1 MNQSGKRGSEHDS
14 LAFLAGGGEMGE
26 RIRTF
31 DWSQTSLGPLE
42 RWPQSLRS
50 AVSILLPSKAQ
61 IVLFW
66 GRELITLY
74 NDAYRPVFGAKHPRA
89 LGLPVHESWSELW
102 VAVLKELFEGVLA
115 TGEAY
120 WASDRPFFLERFGYS
135 EETFFDVSYDP
146 VRDEIGQ
153 VGGVFC
159 IVSETT
165 ARVVGER
172 RLKTLRELSARTT
185 EEAKSAEEACQVAA
199 RILADNQYDL
209 PFALIYLLD
218 AEAKNARLAG
228 SAGLAG
234 GSPGAPCRVDLTAP
248 GGERAGWPLRT
259 VLKADRAEVVTE
271 LGQLFGALPGG
282 VWPESPHTAVVL
294 PIRASGQERLA
305 GFLVAGISP
314 RRPLDDHYRG
324 FFDLLANQTATAI
337 ANARA
342 YEEERRRAEALAE
355 LDRAKTAFFSNVSH
369 EFRTPLTMILGPLED
384 FLAETKERW
393 QRDRLELMHRNALR
407 LQKLVNALLDFSRIE
422 AGRIKASFEPT
433 HLATLTTELVS
444 VFRSAVEK
452 AGLRLIVHCP
462 PLSEPVYVDRDM
474 YEKVVLN
481 LLSNAFKFTLEG
493 EIEVQLRETG
503 AAVQLSVRDTGTGIT
518 EGQLPHIFERF
529 HRIEGTRARTH
540 EGTGI
545 GLALVEELVKLHGG
559 TVNVQSVEAQGS
571 TFTITIPKGKAH
583 LPADR
588 IAAPRQLASTALA
601 AGHYLEEAL
610 RWLPEGASALA
621 LTDSAVMADVRR
633 APADGRRP
641 RIVWADDNADMRD
654 YVGRLLGPLY
664 DMEAVADG
672 EAALAAVKRDPP
684 DLVLADVM
692 MPRLDGFGLLQALRS
707 DERTRTIPIILLSAR
722 AGEEARVEGLQAGA
736 DDYLIKPFSARELLA
751 RVGAHLEMARLR
763 RAGEE
768 RVRGILENLT
778 DGFQSIDANWRYTY
792 VNPAVKRMFAEQGIN
807 GEAMIGRHIFEVFP
821 EVRDSELGR
830 AFIRCM
836 TERVA
841 VETESFY
848 PPFQRWYSSRHFPA
862 IDGGVSIFVQ
872 DITERK
878 RGEQELRKSDRR
890 KNEFLAMLAHEL
902 RNPLAPIRNALEILR
917 LTGGSREAV
926 QSASEMIDRQIGQ
939 MVRLVDELLDV
950 SRISRGKIELRRGP
964 VELAS
969 VVNHAAEAARPLL
982 ESKGLNFTVTLPPQP
997 VYLHAD
1003 PVRLVQVVGNLLN
1016 NACKFTDKGGSIWL
1030 TAEVVASGEK
1040 RDEKEESGDGGAK
1053 LSATQGTGDPGSEGL
1068 RLVSP
1073 HSPLVTIRVRDTGIG
1088 IAADQLP
1095 RVFDMFMQV
1104 NTSLERTQ
1112 GGLGIGL
1119 TLAKTLVE
1127 LHGGTLGVHSS
1138 GPGQG
1143 SEFVVR
1149 LPLAS
1154 NEWRVTSD
1162 ENKEAA
1168 GDVLA
1173 PHPSPLAA
1181 KRRILVVDDNED
1193 SAESLTVLLKLS
1205 GNETQTAYD
1214 GLEAVEAAAT
1224 FRPDV
1229 ILLDIGLP
1237 ELNGYEV
1244 ARKIRE
1250 QPWGKKMAL
1259 VALTGWGQEED
1270 RRRSQ
1275 EAGFNHHLTKPVD
1288 PAALTKLLVS
1298 LSVA

>member
-1 MNQSGKRGSEHDS
+1 
-14 LAFLAGGGEMGE
+14 
-26 RIRTF
+26 
-31 DWSQTSLGPLE
+31 
-42 RWPQSLRS
+42 
-50 AVSILLPSKAQ
+50 
-61 IVLFW
+61 
-66 GRELITLY
+66 
-74 NDAYRPVFGAKHPRA
+74 VF
-89 LGLPVHESWSELW
+89 
-102 VAVLKELFEGVLA
+102 
-115 TGEAY
+115 
-120 WASDRPFFLERFGYS
+120 
-135 EETFFDVSYDP
+135 
-146 VRDEIGQ
+146 
-153 VGGVFC
+153 
-159 IVSETT
+159 
-165 ARVVGER
+165 
-172 RLKTLRELSARTT
+172 
-185 EEAKSAEEACQVAA
+185 
-199 RILADNQYDL
+199 
-209 PFALIYLLD
+209 
-218 AEAKNARLAG
+218 
-228 SAGLAG
+228 
-234 GSPGAPCRVDLTAP
+234 
-248 GGERAGWPLRT
+248 
-259 VLKADRAEVVTE
+259 
-271 LGQLFGALPGG
+271 
-282 VWPESPHTAVVL
+282 
-294 PIRASGQERLA
+294 
-305 GFLVAGISP
+305 
-314 RRPLDDHYRG
+314 
-324 FFDLLANQTATAI
+324 
-337 ANARA
+337 
-342 YEEERRRAEALAE
+342 
-355 LDRAKTAFFSNVSH
+355 
-369 EFRTPLTMILGPLED
+369 
-384 FLAETKERW
+384 
-393 QRDRLELMHRNALR
+393 
-407 LQKLVNALLDFSRIE
+407 
-422 AGRIKASFEPT
+422 
-433 HLATLTTELVS
+433 
-444 VFRSAVEK
+444 
-452 AGLRLIVHCP
+452 
-462 PLSEPVYVDRDM
+462 
-474 YEKVVLN
+474 
-481 LLSNAFKFTLEG
+481 
-493 EIEVQLRETG
+493 
-503 AAVQLSVRDTGTGIT
+503 
-518 EGQLPHIFERF
+518 
-529 HRIEGTRARTH
+529 
-540 EGTGI
+540 
-545 GLALVEELVKLHGG
+545 
-559 TVNVQSVEAQGS
+559 
-571 TFTITIPKGKAH
+571 
-583 LPADR
+583 
-588 IAAPRQLASTALA
+588 
-601 AGHYLEEAL
+601 
-610 RWLPEGASALA
+610 
-621 LTDSAVMADVRR
+621 
-633 APADGRRP
+633 
-641 RIVWADDNADMRD
+641 
-654 YVGRLLGPLY
+654 
-664 DMEAVADG
+664 
-672 EAALAAVKRDPP
+672 
-684 DLVLADVM
+684 
-692 MPRLDGFGLLQALRS
+692 
-707 DERTRTIPIILLSAR
+707 
-722 AGEEARVEGLQAGA
+722 
-736 DDYLIKPFSARELLA
+736 
-751 RVGAHLEMARLR
+751 
-763 RAGEE
+763 
-768 RVRGILENLT
+768 
-778 DGFQSIDANWRYTY
+778 
-792 VNPAVKRMFAEQGIN
+792 
-807 GEAMIGRHIFEVFP
+807 
-821 EVRDSELGR
+821 
-830 AFIRCM
+830 
-836 TERVA
+836 
-841 VETESFY
+841 
-848 PPFQRWYSSRHFPA
+848 
-862 IDGGVSIFVQ
+862 
-872 DITERK
+872 TERK

-939 MVRLVDELLDV
+939 MVQLVDELLDV

-969 VVNHAAEAARPLL
+969 VVNHVAEAARPLL

-997 VYLHAD
+997 VYLRAD

-1040 RDEKEESGDGGAK
+1040 RDEKEESVDGGAK

-1275 EAGFNHHLTKPVD
+1275 EVGLNHHLTKPVD